1 MPAEGAV
8 LSRELRPSG
17 TELPFPVRSG
27 AASQPGQGRA
37 RQSSQNKQNKA
48 GERASRTGP
57 KPVALQSRGKATPRA
72 AVDTGPHPTPPHV
85 PERPPS
91 YEPQGGADLGCGFQ
105 RSLQTA
111 YTRTPASSKDV
122 LGG

>member
-27 AASQPGQGRA
+27 AARQPGQGRA

-48 GERASRTGP
+48 GERASWTGP
-57 KPVALQSRGKATPRA
+57 EPMALQSWDKVTSWA
-72 AVDTGPHPTPPHV
+72 AVDTRPHPMPPPL

-91 YEPQGGADLGCGFQ
+91 
-105 RSLQTA
+105 
-111 YTRTPASSKDV
+111 
-122 LGG
+122 